1 MNKEDRMGKEVAK
14 LLNHSLGEIDQNTLY
29 RLQSAR
35 RAALEN
41 YQPTEKIFY
50 VGAGISAHGGQ
61 GRFFTHA
68 NTNKLLLSV
77 IVLFILLGSI
87 YWKVNYE
94 IDENAAI
101 DTMIL
106 ADELP
111 IDVYL
116 NDEFDAWLDSTS

>member
-1 MNKEDRMGKEVAK
+1 MNKEDRMGREVAK

-35 RAALEN
+35 KAALEN
-41 YQPTEKIFY
+41 YQSTERILY
-50 VGAGISAHGGQ
+50 VGAGISAHGGH

-68 NTNKLLLSV
+68 NKLLLSV
-77 IVLFILLGSI
+77 AVLLIVLGSI
-87 YWKVNYE
+87 YWKINYE